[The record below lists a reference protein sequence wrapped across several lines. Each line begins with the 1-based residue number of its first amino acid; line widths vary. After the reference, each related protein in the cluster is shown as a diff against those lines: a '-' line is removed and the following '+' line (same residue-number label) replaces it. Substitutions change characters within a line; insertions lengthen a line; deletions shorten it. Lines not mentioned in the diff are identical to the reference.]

1 MSCVEP
7 EMKFYNPTPH
17 PTRST
22 QYAPGESRPTARA
35 YFTAEPAADVG
46 LRPGVAATAAS
57 AAASSIA
64 ICVQEDRDHWV
75 NSPRSRVRERSSS

>member
-17 PTRST
+17 PHPTRST
-22 QYAPGESRPTARA
+22 QYAPAESRPTARA

-46 LRPGVAATAAS
+46 LRPGSCFDIGGPAYAALKSFKPQTN
-57 AAASSIA
+57 
-64 ICVQEDRDHWV
+64 D
-75 NSPRSRVRERSSS
+75 